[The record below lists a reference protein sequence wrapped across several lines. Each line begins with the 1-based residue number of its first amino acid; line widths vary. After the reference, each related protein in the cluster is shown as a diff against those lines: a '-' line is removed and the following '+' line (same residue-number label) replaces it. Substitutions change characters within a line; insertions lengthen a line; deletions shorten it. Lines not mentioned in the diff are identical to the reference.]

1 MIELSILI
9 YLRYSSLEIKADFL
23 KINGEI
29 FSEQNQN
36 ILEEASTI

>member
-9 YLRYSSLEIKADFL
+9 YLRYSSLEIKTDFL
-23 KINGEI
+23 KINGDI

-36 ILEEASTI
+36 NIAK